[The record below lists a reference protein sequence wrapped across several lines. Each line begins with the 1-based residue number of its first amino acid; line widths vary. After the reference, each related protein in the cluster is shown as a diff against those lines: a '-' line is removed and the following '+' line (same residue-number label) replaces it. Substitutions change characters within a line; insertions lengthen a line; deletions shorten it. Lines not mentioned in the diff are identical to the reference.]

1 MFKVRDMCARWARSV
16 CTPIQG
22 TFRPTFSCL
31 TFRLICYLF
40 VEFWPIRASFGMARG
55 LRFWALGVDSG
66 PREGA
71 FEGIWDPTK

>member
-22 TFRPTFSCL
+22 TFRPTLSCL